1 MIEAIV
7 LAGGE
12 GKRLRPVVRDV
23 PKPMADVA
31 GRPFLWWLM
40 SHLQQQHASR
50 VILSVG
56 YKSEVIQAYF
66 GEQFQGVEIAYSVE
80 TEPLGTGGAIKLALG
95 QATQGHVIVMNGDTY
110 ADLDLQAFTSKFES
124 SGSDLAI
131 AATHLKDI
139 GRYGAIAIDEKS
151 GKLLKFEEKQ
161 QSSAG
166 YINAGVYCLRP
177 TIFMKYVVP
186 GKFSFERDF
195 LAPRLVEL
203 NPIVF
208 KETRAFIDIG
218 IPDDYALAQTLVPT
232 LAATKVHGPI
242 DTA

>member
-12 GKRLRPVVRDV
+12 GKRLRPVIRDV

-56 YKSEVIQAYF
+56 YKAEVILDYF
-66 GEQFQGVEIAYSVE
+66 GEQFQGVQIAYSVE
-80 TEPLGTGGAIKLALG
+80 REPLGTGGAIKLALE
-95 QATQGHVIVMNGDTY
+95 QAVQRHVIVMNGDTY
-110 ADLDLQAFTSKFES
+110 ADLDLPAFITKFES

-131 AATHLKDI
+131 AVTHLKDV
-139 GRYGAIAIDEKS
+139 GRYGSIAIDEKS
-151 GKLLKFEEKQ
+151 DKLLKFEEKQ
-161 QSSAG
+161 RSSAG

-177 TIFMKYVVP
+177 NIFMKYGAP

-208 KETRAFIDIG
+208 KETLAFIDIG
-218 IPDDYALAQTLVPT
+218 VPEDYALAQTLVPT
-232 LAATKVHGPI
+232 LASRFH
-242 DTA
+242 DLR